1 MNRMIKYGLLV
12 TMFFMASCGDFLEPK
27 SQSEYVPKLVKSLDE
42 LLLGEVY
49 MGPGYSDGQFYGVLG
64 LFDDDVAI
72 RPDWKANASEEE
84 KINKI
89 RMAYTWA
96 KNMKDEFSG
105 YNTYGE
111 VYKKILGCNS
121 VLDYI
126 DEVQGSE
133 EEKSRVMAQALGLR
147 GYFYF
152 HLINL
157 YGKPYFAGKD
167 TPGVP
172 LKLTADLGEDGMPRN
187 SVGEVYGQIVKDL
200 LEAERLFKT
209 LPDEEWGTQKQKIR
223 MNLPC
228 VQLLLSR
235 VYLYMENWEQALA
248 YGEKVTGEYNY
259 GVKDLNEVPQPAFW
273 MTPYMEYYRWDNPEI
288 IFLFG
293 NQGDVL
299 DLPMTMIHYS
309 GDKGY
314 TTYYPM
320 VASDDLINS
329 YVPADL
335 RKERYLMAIYENY
348 APTRFKRATSKFK
361 STDLLDIEVSWS
373 AGKWGVGFKVTEAYL
388 NAAEAA
394 AVLYKE
400 TGKGEFQIKAQTLLD
415 KLRVKRFAPAA
426 FEETDIAEADGLVDF
441 VRAERRR
448 ELCFENHRW
457 FDLRRYGM
465 EEIRH
470 VWRDGLGNET
480 EYVLEKNDPG
490 FTLQLPKEAFVYN
503 PSLVQNEERK

>member
-133 EEKSRVMAQALGLR
+133 EERNRVMAQALAFR

-157 YGKPYFAGKD
+157 KIFMNQMKMKKLW
-167 TPGVP
+167 
-172 LKLTADLGEDGMPRN
+172 LKL
-187 SVGEVYGQIVKDL
+187 
-200 LEAERLFKT
+200 
-209 LPDEEWGTQKQKIR
+209 
-223 MNLPC
+223 
-228 VQLLLSR
+228 
-235 VYLYMENWEQALA
+235 
-248 YGEKVTGEYNY
+248 
-259 GVKDLNEVPQPAFW
+259 
-273 MTPYMEYYRWDNPEI
+273 
-288 IFLFG
+288 
-293 NQGDVL
+293 
-299 DLPMTMIHYS
+299 
-309 GDKGY
+309 
-314 TTYYPM
+314 
-320 VASDDLINS
+320 
-329 YVPADL
+329 
-335 RKERYLMAIYENY
+335 
-348 APTRFKRATSKFK
+348 
-361 STDLLDIEVSWS
+361 
-373 AGKWGVGFKVTEAYL
+373 
-388 NAAEAA
+388 
-394 AVLYKE
+394 
-400 TGKGEFQIKAQTLLD
+400 
-415 KLRVKRFAPAA
+415 
-426 FEETDIAEADGLVDF
+426 
-441 VRAERRR
+441 
-448 ELCFENHRW
+448 
-457 FDLRRYGM
+457 
-465 EEIRH
+465 
-470 VWRDGLGNET
+470 
-480 EYVLEKNDPG
+480 
-490 FTLQLPKEAFVYN
+490 
-503 PSLVQNEERK
+503 

>member
-1 MNRMIKYGLLV
+1 MNKIMKYGLWM
-12 TMFFMASCGDFLEPK
+12 TIFFMASCSDFLEPK

-49 MGPGYSDGQFYGVLG
+49 MGPGYSDGRFYGVLG
-64 LFDDDVAI
+64 VFDDDVTI
-72 RPDWKANASEEE
+72 RPDWKANSSEES
-84 KINKI
+84 KVNKI
-89 RMAYTWA
+89 RLAYTWS
-96 KNMKDEFSG
+96 KYMKDDFSE

-133 EEKSRVMAQALGLR
+133 DEKSRVMAQALALR

-157 YGKPYFAGKD
+157 YGKPYFAGREN
-167 TPGVP
+167 PGVP
-172 LKLTADLGEDGMPRN
+172 LKLTADLGEGGMPRN
-187 SVGEVYGQIVKDL
+187 SVGEVYDQIVKDL

-209 LPDEEWGTQKQKIR
+209 LPKEEWEQQKQKIR

-248 YGEKVTGEYNY
+248 YGEKVITEYSY
-259 GVKDLNEVPQPAFW
+259 DVQDLNGVPQPAFV
-273 MTPYMEYYRWDNPEI
+273 MTPYMEYYRLDNPEI

-299 DLPMTMIHYS
+299 DLPMTSILS
-309 GDKGY
+309 SDG
-314 TTYYPM
+314 TNWTSYYP
-320 VASDDLINS
+320 VIASDDLINS
-329 YVPADL
+329 YEPTDL

-348 APTRFKRATSKFK
+348 APTSFKRATSKFK
-361 STDLLDIEVSWS
+361 STELFDIEVSWN

-394 AVLYKE
+394 AMLYKE

-415 KLRVKRFAPAA
+415 KLRVKRFAAAA
-426 FEETDIAEADGLVDF
+426 FENTDIAGADDLGEF

-465 EEIRH
+465 EEIKH
-470 VWRDGLGNET
+470 VWQDGEGNAT

-490 FTLQLPKEAFVYN
+490 FTLQLPNEAFVYN
-503 PSLVQNEERK
+503 PDLVQNEERK

>member
-1 MNRMIKYGLLV
+1 MKYGLWIAI
-12 TMFFMASCGDFLEPK
+12 FIMASCSDFLEPK

-49 MGPGYSDGQFYGVLG
+49 MGPGYSDGRLFGVLG
-64 LFDDDVAI
+64 VFDDDVAV
-72 RPDWKANASEEE
+72 RPDWQSSSTEEG
-84 KINKI
+84 KVNKL
-89 RMAYTWA
+89 RLAYTWS
-96 KNMKDEFSG
+96 KYMKDDFNG

-133 EEKSRVMAQALGLR
+133 EEKNWVMAQALGLR

-187 SVGEVYGQIVKDL
+187 SVGEVYDQIVKDL

-209 LPDEEWGTQKQKIR
+209 LPDEDWATQKQKIR

-235 VYLYMENWEQALA
+235 VYLYMENWEQALV
-248 YGEKVTGEYNY
+248 YGEKVSGEYNY
-259 GVKDLNEVPQPAFW
+259 GVKDLNEVEQPYYGAI
-273 MTPYMEYYRWDNPEI
+273 PYIEYYRWDNPEI

-309 GDKGY
+309 GGKGY
-314 TTYYPM
+314 TTYYPII
-320 VASDDLINS
+320 ASDDLINS
-329 YVPADL
+329 YLPTDL
-335 RKERYLMAIYENY
+335 RKERYLMWESPINWWEQPMYRRAI
-348 APTRFKRATSKFK
+348 SKFV
-361 STDLLDIEVSWS
+361 SENDFSVGISWS
-373 AGKWGVGFKVTEAYL
+373 AGKWGTGFKVTEAYL

-394 AVLYKE
+394 AMLYKE

-426 FEETDIAEADGLVDF
+426 FEETDIAAADALIDF

>member
-1 MNRMIKYGLLV
+1 MKYGLWIA
-12 TMFFMASCGDFLEPK
+12 MFIVASCSDFLEPK

-49 MGPGYSDGQFYGVLG
+49 MGPGYSDGRLFGVLG
-64 LFDDDVAI
+64 VFDDDVAVL
-72 RPDWKANASEEE
+72 PDWQSSSTEES
-84 KINKI
+84 KVDKL
-89 RMAYTWA
+89 RLAYTWS
-96 KNMKDEFSG
+96 KYMKDDFSG

-187 SVGEVYGQIVKDL
+187 SVGEVYDQIVKDL

-248 YGEKVTGEYNY
+248 YGEKVGTGYSY
-259 GVKDLNEVPQPAFW
+259 DVQDLNGVPQPVFW

-320 VASDDLINS
+320 VASDDLIDS

-373 AGKWGVGFKVTEAYL
+373 AGKWGIGFKVTEAYL

-394 AVLYKE
+394 AMLYKE

-426 FEETDIAEADGLVDF
+426 FEETDIAEADDLVDF

>member
-1 MNRMIKYGLLV
+1 MKYGLWIAI
-12 TMFFMASCGDFLEPK
+12 FIMASCSDFLEPK

-49 MGPGYSDGQFYGVLG
+49 MGPGYSDGRLFGVLG
-64 LFDDDVAI
+64 VFDDDVAV
-72 RPDWKANASEEE
+72 RPDWQSSSTEES
-84 KINKI
+84 KVN
-89 RMAYTWA
+89 RLRLAYTWS
-96 KNMKDEFSG
+96 KYMKDDFSG

-133 EEKSRVMAQALGLR
+133 EEKNWVMAQALGLR

-187 SVGEVYGQIVKDL
+187 SVGEVYDQIVKDL

-209 LPDEEWGTQKQKIR
+209 LPDEDLATQKQKIR

-235 VYLYMENWEQALA
+235 VYLYMENWEQALV
-248 YGEKVTGEYNY
+248 YGEKVSGEYNY
-259 GVKDLNEVPQPAFW
+259 GVKDLNEVEQPYYGAI
-273 MTPYMEYYRWDNPEI
+273 PYMEYYRWDNPEI

-309 GDKGY
+309 GGKEY
-314 TTYYPM
+314 TTYYPII
-320 VASDDLINS
+320 ASDDLINS
-329 YVPADL
+329 YLPTDL
-335 RKERYLMAIYENY
+335 RKEHYLMAIYENY
-348 APTRFKRATSKFK
+348 AQTSFKRATSKFK
-361 STDLLDIEVSWS
+361 STDQFDVEISWS
-373 AGKWGVGFKVTEAYL
+373 AGKWGTGFKVTEAYL

-394 AVLYKE
+394 AMLYKE

-426 FEETDIAEADGLVDF
+426 FEETDIAEADALIDF

>member
-1 MNRMIKYGLLV
+1 MKYGLWIA
-12 TMFFMASCGDFLEPK
+12 MFIMASCSDFLEPK

-49 MGPGYSDGQFYGVLG
+49 MGPGYSDGRLYGVLG
-64 LFDDDVAI
+64 LFDDDVSV
-72 RPDWKANASEEE
+72 RPDWQTSSTEES
-84 KINKI
+84 KVNKL
-89 RMAYTWA
+89 RLAYTWS
-96 KNMKDEFSG
+96 KYMKDDFGG

-394 AVLYKE
+394 AMLYKE